1 MAKQEINIKDFKELI
16 VDLGYEDIIDK
27 YADKAVKK
35 LKNTNAFNT
44 KPRKKRPGEE
54 YKKTWGLKITRDK
67 KGFYEVRVWNEKNWQ
82 LTHLLENG
90 HQIVNKKGGVGW
102 ASAHAHIEPTWNELK
117 NPFINEMKNLPI
129 KLTIK

>member
-16 VDLGYEDIIDK
+16 VNLGYEDIIDK
-27 YADKAVKK
+27 YAKKAVKK
-35 LKNTNAFNT
+35 LKNTNAFNR
-44 KPRKKRPGEE
+44 KPRKNPSEE
-54 YKKTWGLKITRDK
+54 YKKTWGIKVEKDK

-102 ASAHAHIEPTWNELK
+102 ASAHPHIRPTWDDLK
-117 NPFINEMKNLPI
+117 DPFITEMKNLPI